1 MFSST
6 VRDVLTTANA
16 KAFAT
21 NGIAGI
27 NVVPV
32 SMIRVNDN
40 TIWLFDFFMDKT
52 VQNVDVKSPVALT
65 AWTDMKGIQ
74 IKGDAQYITNGNE
87 FTEAVTWVK
96 EQNPA
101 RVVKGLIIIN
111 PTKIHD
117 ISPGGAFTERD
128 LTIHTL

>member
-6 VRDVLTTANA
+6 ISDVLTTAAA

-21 NGIAGI
+21 YGNTGI

-32 SMIRVNDN
+32 SMIRVNDD

-52 VQNVDVKSPVALT
+52 VQNLDVKAPVALT

-74 IKGDAQYITNGNE
+74 IKADAQYVTEGVE
-87 FTEAVTWVK
+87 FMEAVAWGK

-101 RVVKGLIIIN
+101 RVVKGLIILT

-117 ISPGGAFTERD
+117 ISPGGAFLEND
-128 LTIHTL
+128 LSI

>member
-6 VRDVLTTANA
+6 IRDVLSTAAA

-21 NGIAGI
+21 YGNTGI

-32 SMIRVNDN
+32 SMIRVNDD

-52 VQNVDVKSPVALT
+52 VQNLDVKAPVALT

-74 IKGDAQYITNGNE
+74 IKADAQYVTEGVE
-87 FTEAVTWVK
+87 FMEAVAWVK

-101 RVVKGLIIIN
+101 RVVKGLIILT

-117 ISPGGAFTERD
+117 ISPGGAFTESD
-128 LTIHTL
+128 LTI

>member
-6 VRDVLTTANA
+6 IRDVLSTAAA

-32 SMIRVNDN
+32 SMIRVNDD

-52 VQNVDVKSPVALT
+52 VQNLDVKAPVALT

-74 IKGDAQYITNGNE
+74 IKAGAQYVTEGVE
-87 FTEAVTWVK
+87 FMEAVAWVK

-101 RVVKGLIIIN
+101 RVVKGLIILT

-117 ISPGGAFTERD
+117 ISPGGAFLEND
-128 LTIHTL
+128 LSI

>member
-6 VRDVLTTANA
+6 IRDVLSTAAA

-21 NGIAGI
+21 YGNTGI

-32 SMIRVNDN
+32 SMIRVNDD

-52 VQNVDVKSPVALT
+52 VQNLDVKAPVALI

-74 IKGDAQYITNGNE
+74 IKADAQYVTEGVE
-87 FTEAVTWVK
+87 FMEAVAWVK

-101 RVVKGLIIIN
+101 RVVKGLIILT

-117 ISPGGAFTERD
+117 ISPGGAFLEND
-128 LTIHTL
+128 LSI

>member
-6 VRDVLTTANA
+6 VIDILTTATA

-21 NGIAGI
+21 NGNAGI
-27 NVVPV
+27 NVIPV
-32 SMIRVNDN
+32 SMIKVNDD

-52 VQNVDVKSPVALT
+52 AQNLYTDTQVALT
-65 AWTDMKGIQ
+65 AWTDMKGVQ
-74 IKGDAQYITNGNE
+74 IKASANYCTEGDA
-87 FTEAVTWVK
+87 FTEAVIWVK

-101 RVVKGLIIIN
+101 RIVKGLIILT

-117 ISPGGAFTERD
+117 ISPGGAFTESD
-128 LTIHTL
+128 LSF

>member
-6 VRDVLTTANA
+6 ISDALSTATA

-21 NGIAGI
+21 YGNCGV

-52 VQNVDVKSPVALT
+52 AQNLQTDNRIAFT
-65 AWTDMKGIQ
+65 AWTDMKGVQ
-74 IKGDAQYITNGNE
+74 IKADAQYVTEGDK
-87 FTEAVTWVK
+87 FTEAVAWVK
-96 EQNPA
+96 AQNPA
-101 RVVKGLIIIN
+101 RTVRGLIILT

-117 ISPGGAFTERD
+117 ISPGGAFAEND
-128 LTIHTL
+128 LLI

>member
-6 VRDVLTTANA
+6 IRDVLSTAAA

-32 SMIRVNDN
+32 SMIRVNDH

-52 VQNVDVKSPVALT
+52 IQNLGVKAPVALT

-74 IKGDAQYITNGNE
+74 IKADAQYITDGDE
-87 FTEAVTWVK
+87 FTEAVAWVK

-101 RVVKGLIIIN
+101 RVVKGLIILT

-117 ISPGGAFTERD
+117 ISPGGAFLEDD
-128 LTIHTL
+128 LSI

>member
-6 VRDVLTTANA
+6 IRDVLTTANA

-32 SMIRVNDN
+32 SMIRVNDD

-52 VQNVDVKSPVALT
+52 VQNLHTNTQVALT
-65 AWTDMKGIQ
+65 AWTDMKGVQ
-74 IKGDAQYITNGNE
+74 VKAGAQYCTEGDA
-87 FTEAVTWVK
+87 FMEAVAWVK

-101 RVVKGLIIIN
+101 RFVKGLIILN

-117 ISPGGAFTERD
+117 ISPGGAFTESD
-128 LTIHTL
+128 LTI

>member
-6 VRDVLTTANA
+6 IRDVLSTAAA

-21 NGIAGI
+21 YGIAGI

-32 SMIRVNDN
+32 SMIRVNDD

-52 VQNVDVKSPVALT
+52 VQNLDVKAPVALT

-74 IKGDAQYITNGNE
+74 IKADAQYVTEGVE
-87 FTEAVTWVK
+87 FMEAVAWVK

-101 RVVKGLIIIN
+101 RVVKGLIILT

-117 ISPGGAFTERD
+117 ISPGGAFLEND
-128 LTIHTL
+128 LSI

>member
-6 VRDVLTTANA
+6 IRDVLFTAAA

-21 NGIAGI
+21 YGNTGI

-32 SMIRVNDN
+32 SMIRVNDD

-52 VQNVDVKSPVALT
+52 VQNLDVKAPVALT

-74 IKGDAQYITNGNE
+74 VKADAQYITGGDE
-87 FTEAVTWVK
+87 FTEAVAWVK

-101 RVVKGLIIIN
+101 RVVKGLIILT

-117 ISPGGAFTERD
+117 ISPGGAFLEND
-128 LTIHTL
+128 LSI

>member
-6 VRDVLTTANA
+6 IRDVLSTAAA

-21 NGIAGI
+21 YGNTGI

-32 SMIRVNDN
+32 YMIRVNDD

-52 VQNVDVKSPVALT
+52 VQNLDVKAPVALT

-74 IKGDAQYITNGNE
+74 IKADAQYVTEGVE
-87 FTEAVTWVK
+87 FMEAVAWVK

-101 RVVKGLIIIN
+101 RVVKGLIILT

-117 ISPGGAFTERD
+117 ISPGGAFTESD
-128 LTIHTL
+128 LTI

>member
-6 VRDVLTTANA
+6 IRDVLSTAAA

-21 NGIAGI
+21 YGNTGI

-32 SMIRVNDN
+32 SMIRVNDD

-52 VQNVDVKSPVALT
+52 VQNLDVKAPVALT

-74 IKGDAQYITNGNE
+74 VKADAQYIMDGDE
-87 FTEAVTWVK
+87 FTEAVVWVK

-101 RVVKGLIIIN
+101 RVVKGLIILT

-117 ISPGGAFTERD
+117 ISPGGAFLEND
-128 LTIHTL
+128 LSI

>member
-6 VRDVLTTANA
+6 IRDVLSTAAA

-21 NGIAGI
+21 YGNTGI

-32 SMIRVNDN
+32 SMIRVNDD

-52 VQNVDVKSPVALT
+52 VQNLDVKALVALT

-74 IKGDAQYITNGNE
+74 VKADAQYITVGDE
-87 FTEAVTWVK
+87 FTEAVAWVK

-101 RVVKGLIIIN
+101 RVVKGLIILT

-117 ISPGGAFTERD
+117 ISPGGAFLEND
-128 LTIHTL
+128 LSI

>member
-6 VRDVLTTANA
+6 IRDVLSTAAA

-21 NGIAGI
+21 YGNTGI

-32 SMIRVNDN
+32 SMIRVNDD

-52 VQNVDVKSPVALT
+52 VQNLDVKAPVALT

-74 IKGDAQYITNGNE
+74 VKADAQYITDGDE
-87 FTEAVTWVK
+87 FTEAVD
-96 EQNPA
+96 A
-101 RVVKGLIIIN
+101 FLA
-111 PTKIHD
+111 D
-117 ISPGGAFTERD
+117 IPKRADLQANVLSRYTE
-128 LTIHTL
+128 LKNSALA

>member
-6 VRDVLTTANA
+6 IRDVLSTAAA

-21 NGIAGI
+21 YGNTGI

-32 SMIRVNDN
+32 SMIRVNDD

-52 VQNVDVKSPVALT
+52 VQNLDVKAPVALT

-74 IKGDAQYITNGNE
+74 IKADAQYVTEGVE
-87 FTEAVTWVK
+87 FMEAVAWVK

-101 RVVKGLIIIN
+101 RVVKGLIILT

-117 ISPGGAFTERD
+117 ISPGGAFLENG
-128 LTIHTL
+128 LSI

>member
-6 VRDVLTTANA
+6 ISDVLTTAAA

-21 NGIAGI
+21 YGNTGI

-32 SMIRVNDN
+32 SMIRVNDD

-52 VQNVDVKSPVALT
+52 VQNLDVKAPVALT

-74 IKGDAQYITNGNE
+74 IKADAQYVTEGVE
-87 FTEAVTWVK
+87 FMEAVAWVK

-101 RVVKGLIIIN
+101 RVVKGLIILT

-117 ISPGGAFTERD
+117 ISPGGAFLEND
-128 LTIHTL
+128 LSI

>member
-6 VRDVLTTANA
+6 IRDVLTTANA

-32 SMIRVNDN
+32 SMIRVNDH

-52 VQNVDVKSPVALT
+52 IQNLGVKAPVALT

-74 IKGDAQYITNGNE
+74 IKADAQYITDGDE
-87 FTEAVTWVK
+87 FTEAVAWVK

-101 RVVKGLIIIN
+101 RVVKGLIILT

-117 ISPGGAFTERD
+117 ISPGGAFLEDD
-128 LTIHTL
+128 LSI

>member
-6 VRDVLTTANA
+6 IRDVLSTAAA

-21 NGIAGI
+21 YGNTGI

-32 SMIRVNDN
+32 SMIRVNDD

-52 VQNVDVKSPVALT
+52 VQNLDVKAPVALT

-74 IKGDAQYITNGNE
+74 IKADAQYVTEGVE
-87 FTEAVTWVK
+87 FMEAVAWVK

-101 RVVKGLIIIN
+101 RVVKGLIILT

-117 ISPGGAFTERD
+117 ISPGGAFLEN
-128 LTIHTL
+128 H

>member
-6 VRDVLTTANA
+6 IRDVLSTAAA

-21 NGIAGI
+21 YGNTGI

-32 SMIRVNDN
+32 SMIRVNDD

-52 VQNVDVKSPVALT
+52 VQNLDVKAPVALT

-74 IKGDAQYITNGNE
+74 VKADAQYITVGDE
-87 FTEAVTWVK
+87 FTEAVAWVK
-96 EQNPA
+96 GQNPA
-101 RVVKGLIIIN
+101 RVVKGLIILT

-117 ISPGGAFTERD
+117 ISPGGAFLEND
-128 LTIHTL
+128 LSI